1 MYKKCH
7 WGFFNAKLWGQ
18 KMLEKVSKIA
28 TIISIPLVF
37 SACGSAPP
45 DCDSSKVVGMLK
57 EQLSLQIRDMQAGA
71 ITGGIRGAL
80 QSEGAYEKL
89 KAAAKSNPKAKSSL
103 EEIDKT
109 MDGFKIEFEN
119 IRATGA
125 DDKIMRSTCAAQLK
139 VTSKEGV
146 ESNPVAYSAQKTK
159 DGLFIEFINK

>member
-1 MYKKCH
+1 
-7 WGFFNAKLWGQ
+7 
-18 KMLEKVSKIA
+18 MLEKFSKVA
-28 TIISIPLVF
+28 SVFAIPLIF

-57 EQLSLQIRDMQAGA
+57 EQLSVQIRDMQAGA
-71 ITGGIRGAL
+71 ITGGLLGAL

-109 MDGFKIEFEN
+109 MAGFKIEFEN

-125 DDKIMRSTCAAQLK
+125 DDKIMRSTCAAQMK
-139 VTSKEGV
+139 VTTKDGV
-146 ESNPVAYSAQKTK
+146 KSDSVAYSAQKTK
-159 DGLFIEFINK
+159 DGLFVEFINK